1 MSGRKRVFLATV
13 VLAGAVLLAG
23 VASVTVAA
31 GGAGAGPGLGQGG
44 GRGHGPGPGFGP
56 GGPGGGP
63 FGIGPATRE
72 LGLTADQRERLRAI
86 VEQEWEA
93 GLHAAADAARDAR
106 EALRAAIENP
116 AATEEQ
122 LRAAAQA
129 AAAPDANLAVA
140 HHKLYLAARA
150 ILTTEQQVLLQR
162 LQAER
167 DERRD
172 RRQGA
177 VDAWIGGPPPDAP

>member
-1 MSGRKRVFLATV
+1 MSGRKLVTLTTV
-13 VLAGAVLLAG
+13 ILAGAVLLAG
-23 VASVTVAA
+23 AASAA

-44 GRGHGPGPGFGP
+44 GRGPGHGPGLGP

-72 LGLTADQRERLRAI
+72 LDLTADQRGQLRAI

-93 GLHAAADAARDAR
+93 GMHAAVDAARDAR

-116 AATEEQ
+116 VTTEDQ
-122 LRAAAQA
+122 VRAAAQA
-129 AAAPDANLAVA
+129 TAVPDANLAVA
-140 HHKLYLAARA
+140 RHKLFLAARE
-150 ILTTEQQVLLQR
+150 ILTGEQQVLLQQ

-167 DERRD
+167 DQRRD
-172 RRQGA
+172 RRQDSI
-177 VDAWIGGPPPDAP
+177 DAWIGGPPPDAP

>member
-1 MSGRKRVFLATV
+1 MSFRKLAIV
-13 VLAGAVLLAG
+13 ASMVLAGAALLAG
-23 VASVTVAA
+23 VASAA
-31 GGAGAGPGLGQGG
+31 AGAGPGPGPGG
-44 GRGHGPGPGFGP
+44 GRGHGPGFGP

-63 FGIGPATRE
+63 FGLGPATRE
-72 LGLTADQRERLRAI
+72 LNLTVAQREQLRTI

-93 GLHAAADAARDAR
+93 GLHATVAAARDAH
-106 EALRAAIENP
+106 EALRAVIENP

-129 AAAPDANLAVA
+129 TAVPDSNLAVA

-150 ILTTEQQVLLQR
+150 ILTTEQQALLQQ

-167 DERRD
+167 DQRRD
-172 RRQGA
+172 RRRDSI
-177 VDAWIGGPPPDAP
+177 DAWLGGPPPEAD